1 MKVNNHQSAWT
12 PEQEATLLEMADRG
26 YSSAQ
31 IAEALQRTRASVC
44 TRKALLHSSKRLSR
58 STPEAE
64 APRTLR
70 KNTRREESL
79 RQQPHPR
86 PHPQPRVPESGLGE
100 WKELLAYASEQA
112 KERGIRVHITVIT
125 FEP

>member
-12 PEQEATLLEMADRG
+12 SEQEAALMQMAEMG

-44 TRKALLHSSKRLSR
+44 TRKAMLQSSKRLSR

-70 KNTRREESL
+70 KNTRREEAP
-79 RQQPHPR
+79 RQQPHPQ
-86 PHPQPRVPESGLGE
+86 PHPQPRVPDSSLGE
-100 WKELLAYASEQA
+100 WKELLAYASAQA
-112 KERGIRVHITVIT
+112 KDLGIRVHITVIT

>member
-12 PEQEATLLEMADRG
+12 SEQEAALMQMAEMG

-44 TRKALLHSSKRLSR
+44 TRKAMLQSSKRLSR

-70 KNTRREESL
+70 KNTRREEAP
-79 RQQPHPR
+79 RQQ
-86 PHPQPRVPESGLGE
+86 PHPQPRVPDSSLGE
-100 WKELLAYASEQA
+100 WKELLAYASAQA
-112 KERGIRVHITVIT
+112 KDLGIRVHITVIT